1 MESIHLG
8 CRISAKLGEG
18 PTLVAINKC
27 RLLQIMSD
35 TPFGQ
40 QVSAGGR
47 QQNRLKPLTARSLAV
62 GGLALIAV
70 SLNSLAF
77 ALIPLQLTSPDWL
90 LRVINALL
98 VNSLQLLL
106 GILVLLVARALN
118 GRDLKLAKR
127 LAWIEKAARW
137 WGILLLLSIPL
148 QIYAGTTSIEQQE
161 ASENTNIIHLRQM
174 LEMINAAKD
183 ESQLRQASAG
193 NQNLPNLPS
202 LPSLPILLGS
212 PNLPNPA
219 SHFEA
224 PFPVAKDRIIANLN
238 SKLDA
243 ALKERSRLNP
253 ERWQSFI
260 ADAIRNGIQAGLLA
274 TAFLKITKYHSKIS
288 TRSRSQ
294 STIKSYS

>member
-1 MESIHLG
+1 
-8 CRISAKLGEG
+8 
-18 PTLVAINKC
+18 
-27 RLLQIMSD
+27 MSD

-77 ALIPLQLTSPDWL
+77 ALIPLQLSSPDWL

-202 LPSLPILLGS
+202 LPSLPSLPILLSS

-243 ALKERSRLNP
+243 ALKERLRLNP

-274 TAFLKITKYHSKIS
+274 TALLKITKYHSKIS

>member
-1 MESIHLG
+1 
-8 CRISAKLGEG
+8 
-18 PTLVAINKC
+18 
-27 RLLQIMSD
+27 MSD

-40 QVSAGGR
+40 QLSTGGR

-202 LPSLPILLGS
+202 LPILLSS

-224 PFPVAKDRIIANLN
+224 PFPVAKERIIANLN

>member
-1 MESIHLG
+1 
-8 CRISAKLGEG
+8 
-18 PTLVAINKC
+18 
-27 RLLQIMSD
+27 MSD

-77 ALIPLQLTSPDWL
+77 ALIPLQLSSPDWL

-98 VNSLQLLL
+98 ANSLQLLL

-202 LPSLPILLGS
+202 LPILLSS

-243 ALKERSRLNP
+243 ALKERLRLNP

-260 ADAIRNGIQAGLLA
+260 ADAMRNGIQAGLLA

>member
-98 VNSLQLLL
+98 ANSLQLLL

-161 ASENTNIIHLRQM
+161 ASENTNVIHLRQM

-183 ESQLRQASAG
+183 ESQLRQATAG

-202 LPSLPILLGS
+202 LPILLSS

>member
-1 MESIHLG
+1 MESILLG
-8 CRISAKLGEG
+8 CRISAKPGEG
-18 PTLVAINKC
+18 PTLAAINKC

-77 ALIPLQLTSPDWL
+77 ALIPLQLSSPDWL

-98 VNSLQLLL
+98 ANSLQLLL

-161 ASENTNIIHLRQM
+161 ASENTNVIHLRQM

-202 LPSLPILLGS
+202 LPILLSS

-243 ALKERSRLNP
+243 ALKERLRLNP

>member
-1 MESIHLG
+1 
-8 CRISAKLGEG
+8 
-18 PTLVAINKC
+18 
-27 RLLQIMSD
+27 MSD
-35 TPFGQ
+35 TPFDQ

-77 ALIPLQLTSPDWL
+77 ALIPLQLSSPDWL

-98 VNSLQLLL
+98 ANSLQLLL

-161 ASENTNIIHLRQM
+161 ASENTNVIHLRQM

-183 ESQLRQASAG
+183 ESQLRQATAG

-202 LPSLPILLGS
+202 LPSLPSLPILLSS

-243 ALKERSRLNP
+243 ALKERLRLNP

>member
-1 MESIHLG
+1 MESILLG
-8 CRISAKLGEG
+8 CRISAKPGEG
-18 PTLVAINKC
+18 STLTAINKC

-77 ALIPLQLTSPDWL
+77 ALIPLQLSSPDWL

-98 VNSLQLLL
+98 ANSLQLLL

-202 LPSLPILLGS
+202 LPILLSS

-243 ALKERSRLNP
+243 ALKERLRLNP

-260 ADAIRNGIQAGLLA
+260 ADAMRNGIQAGLLA

>member
-1 MESIHLG
+1 
-8 CRISAKLGEG
+8 
-18 PTLVAINKC
+18 
-27 RLLQIMSD
+27 MSD

-98 VNSLQLLL
+98 ANSLQLLL

-161 ASENTNIIHLRQM
+161 ASENTNVIHLRQM

-183 ESQLRQASAG
+183 ESQLRQATAG

-202 LPSLPILLGS
+202 LLSS

>member
-40 QVSAGGR
+40 QLSTGGR

-202 LPSLPILLGS
+202 LPILLSS

-224 PFPVAKDRIIANLN
+224 PFPVAKERIIANLN